1 MVQHYNQTDYQS
13 ARLNFRDFFIIFFTV
28 SILVIIVILRY
39 SESEFMEAKSKT
51 ERAVLKSIALEKSF
65 HTNSGRYG
73 QLSEIGFVTPFKD
86 NRVIFSVS
94 TEDGD
99 FVIKAEEAL
108 TVDAFGDKI
117 AGNEYYIG
125 YSNGAC
131 EYNRRKLVPA
141 N

>member
-13 ARLNFRDFFIIFFTV
+13 TRLTFKDFFVIFFTV
-28 SILVIIVILRY
+28 SLLVIVVILRY
-39 SESEFMEAKSKT
+39 SESDFMEAKSKT
-51 ERAVLKSIALEKSF
+51 ERAVLKSIALEKIF
-65 HTNSGRYG
+65 KANNGRYG

-86 NRVIFSVS
+86 NRVFFSVS
-94 TEDGD
+94 TEDND
-99 FVIKAEEAL
+99 FVIKAEEAQ

-131 EYNRRKLVPA
+131 EYNRRKSTPS